1 MRSWARWAV
10 ISIIL
15 ALSASVAPPARA
27 SFGDCS
33 SKAYWALFDERYGD
47 PSFVREFDC
56 VERVRI
62 PVATRGSTR
71 HIRIIHD
78 RSADWIADAAAMA
91 EFERGAR
98 AAAAAIGRLGGV
110 DLEDVTL
117 FLTDDFPPREGA
129 HTFSNVAASAEF
141 TRDGEC
147 HVIVY
152 LIGPAGTRRH
162 SATAVAHEIFHCIQV
177 ANLSSAQMRSG
188 SGGLRGGGDW
198 WLEGSATWFAALAL
212 PDPGPLPDEVDRF
225 DSSSAT
231 TPLNAMAYEAS
242 PFFLWLGQN
251 ASPAGVMGFLR
262 EMASDR
268 SESAQRAAMAAALPQ
283 EDWLLFAQDYLD
295 GAIRHP
301 HGTDLSFAEP
311 AQGDAWTW
319 SATQT
324 RTAPLEPFVL
334 HRGVIAF
341 ECGRWRTSVDPAPTH
356 GARPQDGGAWN
367 ALPAAIDTTSGSGG
381 NYRLAAINAT
391 PSRVTLSVVGTME
404 SGCGDCAG
412 VRTTDA
418 CLVGS
423 WRMTGGGG
431 PEWLRRQGVE
441 GNYRTSNETIVF
453 RRDGTYVTGMVGLE
467 SDGRLR
473 EGGSFQ
479 GRGQVQAG
487 GRWSTSAGVLNLC
500 ADMQHLSGQ
509 TVITTRDG
517 QRVTI
522 PVPSAPPEPAHPRYS
537 CAGSTLD
544 LEIPIPGA
552 APMPSQYTR
561 TGGE

>member
-1 MRSWARWAV
+1 MHSWARWAV

-33 SKAYWALFDERYGD
+33 SRAYWALFDERYGD
-47 PSFVREFDC
+47 PSSVVEFDC

-78 RSADWIADAAAMA
+78 RGADWVADAAAMA

-117 FLTDDFPPREGA
+117 FLADDFPPREGA
-129 HTFSNVAASAEF
+129 DRFSNVAASAEL

-147 HVIVY
+147 HVIFY
-152 LIGPAGTRRH
+152 LVGPAGTERH
-162 SATAVAHEIFHCIQV
+162 SATAVAHEIFHCVQV

-262 EMASDR
+262 EMASSR
-268 SESAQRAAMAAALPQ
+268 SESAQHAAMVAALPQ
-283 EDWLLFAQDYLD
+283 GDWLLFAQDYLD
-295 GAIRHP
+295 GAIAHP
-301 HGTDLSFAEP
+301 HGTDIGFSP
-311 AQGDAWTW
+311 AQGDIWQW

-334 HRGVIAF
+334 HRGVVAF
-341 ECGRWRTSVDPAPTH
+341 ECGRWRTAVTPNRAHS
-356 GARPQDGGAWN
+356 ARPEDGGDWA
-367 ALPAAIDTTSGSGG
+367 ALPEEIDTTSGSGG
-381 NYRLAAINAT
+381 TYSFAAINTT
-391 PSRVTLSVVGTME
+391 PSRVTLSIVGTME

-412 VRTTDA
+412 ERELDA
-418 CLVGS
+418 CVIGSWQLVGGGS
-423 WRMTGGGG
+423 IEWMRSQGIPGIYTARNQTMT
-431 PEWLRRQGVE
+431 
-441 GNYRTSNETIVF
+441 F
-453 RRDGTYVTGMVGLE
+453 RRDGTFITGVV
-467 SDGRLR
+467 DG
-473 EGGSFQ
+473 EAHTEFEH
-479 GRGQVQAG
+479 GRADGQAQAQSG
-487 GRWSTSAGVLNLC
+487 GRWSAREGRLNVC
-500 ADMQHLSGQ
+500 ADMQMLTGQ
-509 TVITTRDG
+509 TVVTTRSG
-517 QRVTI
+517 QVTI
-522 PVPSAPPEPAHPRYS
+522 PVPPA
-537 CAGSTLD
+537 A
-544 LEIPIPGA
+544 PGA
-552 APMPSQYTR
+552 AQSSYACSETSLRTELPMGGGYPPMIAEYVR
-561 TGGE
+561 TGRD